1 MRQGE
6 NEGLEEISNN
16 FEGRIDGSDEEI
28 DDETTSFSEEEE
40 LLFRR
45 RLEEGYDLFDARYQ
59 AWLELNS
66 TDVYDSERLL
76 NNGPSGTLMS
86 SSSSMSLSGPD
97 KQSLSSNECLCPTGP
112 PMSLSDPPMSSFSG
126 PPIDVSGPLAS
137 SLSGLLM
144 CPTGPP
150 IYVSGSLASSPCG
163 TPIVHLVLQ

>member
-1 MRQGE
+1 MIHVLFLRCTVATGNIYEENVDQSDQCVRQGE

-66 TDVYDSERLL
+66 TVYDTERLL

-86 SSSSMSLSGPD
+86 SSSSMSLSGPPT
-97 KQSLSSNECLCPTGP
+97 SSPCP
-112 PMSLSDPPMSSFSG
+112 PMNVSGLLTSSPSG
-126 PPIDVSGPLAS
+126 PPIVQ
-137 SLSGLLM
+137 
-144 CPTGPP
+144 
-150 IYVSGSLASSPCG
+150 
-163 TPIVHLVLQ
+163 LVLQ